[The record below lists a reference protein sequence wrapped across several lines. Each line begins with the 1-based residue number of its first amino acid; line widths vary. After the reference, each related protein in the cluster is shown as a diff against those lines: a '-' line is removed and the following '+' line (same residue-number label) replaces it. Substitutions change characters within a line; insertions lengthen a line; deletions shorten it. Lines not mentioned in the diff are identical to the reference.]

1 MNASSESSSGA
12 QGQEPA
18 FDALLPAH
26 RPCAVTIGNYDGL
39 HLGHQS
45 VLKQLLNAAADR
57 GLESIL
63 LTLEPSPQEFFRGME
78 NAPRIGSLD
87 DKKRLAEQMFPALDH
102 FVALPF
108 NAKTAAIGAQEF
120 VRDLLVG
127 RLGMRYLTIGE
138 DFRFGR
144 DRVGDF
150 ALLGTE
156 SSACGFELEATPI
169 FELDGSRVSSTRI
182 RAALADGNVPE
193 AEYLLGH
200 PFEICAEVV
209 EGDRRGREIGFPTA
223 NLDFPHNPPMR
234 GVFTVTCQL
243 GDRFCQGVANVG
255 TRPTVD
261 GTRLLIE
268 AHLLDFAGD
277 LYGQRM
283 TVRFHQRLRAEQRFD
298 SVDRL
303 REQIGYDIEAAREF
317 FADGST

>member
-1 MNASSESSSGA
+1 MNTSSGSSSGA
-12 QGQEPA
+12 QEQGSA
-18 FDALLPAH
+18 LDAPLPAC
-26 RPCAVTIGNYDGL
+26 RPCAVTVGNYDGL

-45 VLKQLLNAAADR
+45 VLKRLMNAATDR
-57 GLESIL
+57 GLESVL
-63 LTLEPSPQEFFRGME
+63 LTLEPSPQEFFRGKE

-87 DKKRLAEQMFPALDH
+87 DKRRFAEQMFPALDH

-108 NAKTAAIGAQEF
+108 NARTAAIGAQEF
-120 VRDLLVG
+120 VRNLLVD
-127 RLGMRYLTIGE
+127 RLGMRYLTVGE

-144 DRVGDF
+144 DRAGDF
-150 ALLGTE
+150 ALLETE
-156 SSACGFELEATPI
+156 SSACGFELEATPV

-182 RAALADGNVPE
+182 RTALADGNVPE

-200 PFEICAEVV
+200 PFEIRAEVV

-223 NLDFPHNPPMR
+223 NLDFPHNPPIR
-234 GVFTVTCQL
+234 GVFPVTSWL
-243 GDRFCQGVANVG
+243 GDRLCQGVANVG

-261 GTRLLIE
+261 GAKLVIE

-303 REQIGYDIEAAREF
+303 REQIGRDIDAAREF
-317 FADGST
+317 FADGPA

>member
-1 MNASSESSSGA
+1 MSTSSESPSGA
-12 QGQEPA
+12 REPGPPL
-18 FDALLPAH
+18 DAVLPAC
-26 RPCAVTIGNYDGL
+26 RPCAITIGNYDGV

-45 VLKQLLNAAADR
+45 VLKRLTEAAAAR
-57 GLESIL
+57 GLESVL
-63 LTLEPSPQEFFRGME
+63 LTLEPSPQEFFQGME

-87 DKKRLAEQMFPALDH
+87 DKRRFVEQMFPALDH

-108 NAKTAAIGAQEF
+108 HAQTAAIGAREF
-120 VRDLLVG
+120 VRDLLVD
-127 RLGMRYLTIGE
+127 RLGMRYLTVGE

-150 ALLGTE
+150 ALLEGE
-156 SSACGFELEATPI
+156 SSACGFGLEAAPT
-169 FELDGSRVSSTRI
+169 FELDGARVSSTRI
-182 RAALADGNVPE
+182 RSALADGNIPG
-193 AEYLLGH
+193 AEHLLGH

-234 GVFTVTCQL
+234 GVFPVTSRL
-243 GDRFCQGVANVG
+243 GDRLCRGVANVG

-268 AHLLDFAGD
+268 VHLLDFADD

-283 TVRFHQRLRAEQRFD
+283 TVRFHPRLRAEQRFD
-298 SVDRL
+298 SIDRL
-303 REQIGYDIEAAREF
+303 REQIGRDIDATREF
-317 FADGST
+317 FADGPA

>member
-1 MNASSESSSGA
+1 M
-12 QGQEPA
+12 
-18 FDALLPAH
+18 DATLPAC
-26 RPCAVTIGNYDGL
+26 RPCAVTVGNYDGL

-45 VLKQLLNAAADR
+45 VLKRLMNAATDR
-57 GLESIL
+57 GLESVL

-87 DKKRLAEQMFPALDH
+87 DKRRFTKQMFPALDH

-108 NAKTAAIGAQEF
+108 NARTAAIGAQEF
-120 VRDLLVG
+120 VRDLLVN
-127 RLGMRYLTIGE
+127 RLGMRYLTVGE

-144 DRVGDF
+144 DRAGDF
-150 ALLGTE
+150 ALLETE

-182 RAALADGNVPE
+182 RMALADGNVPE

-223 NLDFPHNPPMR
+223 NLDFPHNPPIR
-234 GVFTVTCQL
+234 GVFPVTSWL
-243 GDRFCQGVANVG
+243 GGRLCQGVANVG

-261 GTRLLIE
+261 GARLVIE

-283 TVRFHQRLRAEQRFD
+283 TVRFHQRLRAERRFD

-303 REQIGYDIEAAREF
+303 REQIGRDIDAAREF
-317 FADGST
+317 FADGPA